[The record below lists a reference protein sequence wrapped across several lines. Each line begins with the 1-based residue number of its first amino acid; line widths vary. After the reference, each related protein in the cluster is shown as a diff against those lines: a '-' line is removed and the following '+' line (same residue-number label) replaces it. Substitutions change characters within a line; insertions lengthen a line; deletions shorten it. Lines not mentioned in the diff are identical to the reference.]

1 MTIGGA
7 AMVTDSI
14 ATMAAADE
22 QRQSRRAWVMLVAL
36 SLAFACSTLDRI
48 VISLLV
54 EPIKAD
60 LGLTDTQFSLLQGL
74 AFLLVY
80 SLSGILIGLLVDR
93 INRCKLIGVGVA
105 LWSLMTGLCGL
116 ARSFWQ
122 LFLARAG
129 VGIGEATLSPA
140 AFSLIVDMFPRSKH
154 GVALGL
160 YSAGGVIGGCLAL
173 MAGGTLISS
182 LAARGVQQ
190 LPIIGAVQPWQMTF
204 FLLTLPGLVI
214 AAIFFVLRE
223 PTRTTGVAS
232 PTAGYFDNPQLRAF
246 YATNKSLLLRHHV
259 AVGLCNLGLLGALS
273 WLPSLFIRV
282 HGWDVG
288 DIGIAAG
295 LCYMAGGLAGLIGGG
310 AVGDYVL
317 RFGPATRLTICAIS
331 TAGAAVCAVI
341 YPLADSPHVA
351 MVAFGGFMMC
361 GSLPLGVANA
371 ALQMVVHG
379 SIRGVVSSIYYLVLS
394 LVAILGPTLIA
405 VLADRVFPEQTGIR
419 YATAIVLG
427 LTAAVSTALFLWV
440 TPAYR
445 RRAASAARA

>member
-1 MTIGGA
+1 
-7 AMVTDSI
+7 MVTNSI
-14 ATMAAADE
+14 AVAVADE
-22 QRQSRRAWVMLVAL
+22 QRESRRAWVMLVAL

-80 SLSGILIGLLVDR
+80 SLSGIFIGLLVDR
-93 INRCKLIGVGVA
+93 INRCTLIAIGVA

-116 ARSFWQ
+116 ARSFWE
-122 LFLARAG
+122 LFFARAG

-154 GVALGL
+154 GFALGL
-160 YSAGGVIGGCLAL
+160 YSAGGVMGGCLAL
-173 MAGGTLISS
+173 MAGGTLIST
-182 LAARGVQQ
+182 LAARGAMEV
-190 LPIIGAVQPWQMTF
+190 PIIGLVQPWQMTF
-204 FLLTLPGLVI
+204 FLLTLPGLAI
-214 AAIFFVLRE
+214 AAAFLMLRE
-223 PTRTTGVAS
+223 PARTTGVAS
-232 PTAGYFDNPQLRAF
+232 RSAGYFSNPALRAF
-246 YATNKSLLLRHHV
+246 YATHKSFLIRHHV

-282 HGWDVG
+282 HGWDVR

-310 AVGDYVL
+310 ALGDYVL
-317 RFGPATRLTICAIS
+317 RFGPATRLTVCAVS
-331 TAGAAVCAVI
+331 TAVAAVCAVI
-341 YPLADSPHVA
+341 YPLAPNAQIA

-371 ALQMVVHG
+371 ALQMIVHG

-405 VLADRVFPEQTGIR
+405 VIGDRVFPEQVGIR
-419 YATAIVLG
+419 YATAIVLSI
-427 LTAAVSTALFLWV
+427 AAVLSTLLFIWV
-440 TPAYR
+440 TPEYR
-445 RRAASAARA
+445 RLTASAGRS

>member
-1 MTIGGA
+1 
-7 AMVTDSI
+7 MVTDSI
-14 ATMAAADE
+14 ATLAAANE

-80 SLSGILIGLLVDR
+80 SLSGIFIGLLVDR
-93 INRCKLIGVGVA
+93 INRCKLIGVGIA

-116 ARSFWQ
+116 ARSFWG
-122 LFLARAG
+122 LFFARAG
-129 VGIGEATLSPA
+129 VGVGEATLSPA

-154 GVALGL
+154 GFALGL

-173 MAGGTLISS
+173 MAGGTLISA
-182 LAARGVQQ
+182 LAARGAVE
-190 LPIIGAVQPWQMTF
+190 LPIIGTVQPWQMTF

-214 AAIFFVLRE
+214 AAWFFVLRE
-223 PTRTTGVAS
+223 PARTTGVAS
-232 PTAGYFDNPQLRAF
+232 RSEGYFSNPALRAF
-246 YATNKSLLLRHHV
+246 YATNKSLLIRHHV

-282 HGWDVG
+282 HGWDVA

-317 RFGPATRLTICAIS
+317 RFGPAARLTVCAVS
-331 TAGAAVCAVI
+331 TALAAVCAVI
-341 YPLADSPHVA
+341 YPLAPNAHVA
-351 MVAFGGFMMC
+351 MAAFGGFMMC

-371 ALQMVVHG
+371 ALQMIVHG
-379 SIRGVVSSIYYLVLS
+379 SIRGVVSSVYYLVLS
-394 LVAILGPTLIA
+394 MVAILGPTLIA
-405 VLADRVFPEQTGIR
+405 VLGDRVFPQQDGIR

-427 LTAAVSTALFLWV
+427 VTAALSMVLFLWV

-445 RRAASAARA
+445 RMTASVARS